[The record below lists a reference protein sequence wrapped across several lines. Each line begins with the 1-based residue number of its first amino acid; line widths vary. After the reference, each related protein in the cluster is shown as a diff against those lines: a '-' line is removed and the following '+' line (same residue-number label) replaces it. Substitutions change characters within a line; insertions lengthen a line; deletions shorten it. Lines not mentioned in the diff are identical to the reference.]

1 METRFINFKFALLL
15 LTAMLT
21 VSLLVYPTLAQSTT
35 GDLVGVVS
43 GPDGVIQGATITVT
57 DNATGRSKTVTASS
71 DGAFAI
77 RQLTFGLYTVKITAP
92 GFKVLTTTDVKI
104 DVGREYSLNPTL
116 EVGAI
121 EASVTVTAGADIIN
135 SSNSEL
141 SSTVSPRQVLELP
154 INGRNP
160 LALLNLQ
167 AGVNPTSS
175 SINGQRSSSI
185 NFTRDGVN
193 VQDNFIRTG
202 GFVQDRPTVDDTGE
216 FTVITQNA
224 GAEFGSGSTQVQL
237 VTPRGGKA
245 FHGALFEFNRNSY
258 LAANNFF
265 NKSTGRFIA
274 TNPEVVTGLSKVGD
288 ERNPRPFLNRN
299 QFGGKLSGPVSLPRF
314 GEGGPA
320 LSHGKAF
327 FFISY
332 EGFRQS
338 TQSPA
343 NRTVLLAPARSGNFT
358 YTATAPSSTVLPAN
372 CNNTTRLCTVNV
384 MTGAGLNLSTAAT
397 AFANAG
403 GPLSIDPTIQQRILD
418 QVPASGNFT
427 TTGINF
433 QQVLRFNLS
442 DIETRDKVT
451 GRFDIDINDHNTV
464 NFIYSWND
472 NLDDRPDVD
481 GGGFGNRP
489 FGTQGGPTKLYV
501 IAHTLTRPSGF
512 TNEIRGAYQRSEP
525 KFFGGEIPSD
535 FIIGGLLVSNPEPTF
550 RDQGRDTDYYSLQDN
565 ASFALGNHS
574 LRFGG
579 QIQAYKI
586 VSSGSAGVGTPTFSI
601 SSTANPTTPRL
612 DATLFPGGI
621 NLTDQGRADAL
632 RYFLGGIVGSGN
644 VTFNATSQNSGFVFG
659 APQVSDLRFEQYSL
673 YFSDQWRVAP
683 QLSLNLGL
691 RYELYT
697 PLRNPQGLF
706 LEPVIPNGTDPVQ
719 AILNPN
725 GQYQFVGGNAGKENA
740 FFKTDKNNF
749 GPVASFAYSP
759 QFKNN
764 FLGGLFPGEGKTVI
778 RGGVRVNYVNDEY
791 VRSADNAAGGNAG
804 LGSQTVNANNINV
817 RFNTLPSFNAPPAFS
832 LPRTF
837 ANNNTLP
844 FNNFGTVFAVHPELQ
859 VQRTLEYNFG
869 FQREIGFQTAIEI
882 RYVGG
887 RSNSLVRGIDF
898 NQLDIRDN
906 GFLADFLRAQQ
917 NLTLSTAARAVN
929 SAIPIS
935 GAFNPAIAGSQQTPF
950 FNRLPSGGLL
960 NNPTVITQLQ
970 AGTPGDLAFIYIQN
984 TLDGG
989 LLQPN
994 PNTGVADLLTNGGRY
1009 RYNSLQAEIR
1019 RRFTQGFSLQANY
1032 TFQKILTDVGAD
1044 QQTRFDPLL
1053 DNRQPEL
1060 EYSRADFDRA
1070 HTFNFNAIYE
1080 LPFGK
1085 SKPFLNQGGALDH
1098 LVGGFQ
1104 LGSIVFVSSG
1114 SPISIKDARGTL
1126 NRNARSGR
1134 QTALST
1140 LTTNQIKDLIGVFR
1154 TPDGVFF
1161 IDPSV
1166 LNITKNAAGV
1176 VTEVRGASP
1185 VGVAPFA
1192 GQVFFRNAPGQ
1203 ATGNLTRAFINGP
1216 MLINWDASLIKNVQI
1231 KESLRF
1237 QIRLEAF
1244 NLLNST
1250 NFLIGENSGIFDINS
1265 STFGLITTTRGGTGG
1280 ARVIQLGAR
1289 FEF

>member
-1 METRFINFKFALLL
+1 METRFINFKFVVLLL
-15 LTAMLT
+15 AAMLT
-21 VSLLVYPTLAQSTT
+21 VSLLAPSTRAQSTT
-35 GDLVGVVS
+35 GDIVGVVS
-43 GPDGVIQGATITVT
+43 GPDGVIPAATITVT
-57 DNATGRSKTVTASS
+57 DNATGKSRTATASS
-71 DGAFAI
+71 DGAFAM
-77 RQLTFGLYTVKITAP
+77 RQLTFGLYTVKVTGP
-92 GFKVLTTTDVKI
+92 GFKALTVTEVKI

-116 EVGAI
+116 EVGAV

-167 AGVNPTSS
+167 AGVNPTSN
-175 SINGQRSSSI
+175 SINGQRSSSA

-193 VQDNFIRTG
+193 VQDNFIRN
-202 GFVQDRPTVDDTGE
+202 GFVQDQPTVDDTGE
-216 FTVITQNA
+216 FTVVTQNA
-224 GAEFGSGSTQVQL
+224 GAELGSGSTQVQL
-237 VTPRGGKA
+237 VTPRGGKD
-245 FHGALFEFNRNSY
+245 FHGGLFEFNRNSY

-265 NKSTGRFIA
+265 NKSTGRFVA
-274 TNPEVVTGLSKVGD
+274 TDTAVIEGAANVGD

-299 QFGGKLSGPVSLPRF
+299 QFGGKLSGPAFFRN
-314 GEGGPA
+314 
-320 LSHGKAF
+320 KAF

-338 TQSPA
+338 TESPA
-343 NRTVLLAPARSGNFT
+343 NRTILLAPARSGNFT
-358 YTATAPSSTVLPAN
+358 YLGADGV
-372 CNNTTRLCTVNV
+372 TRTVNV
-384 MTGAGLNLSTAAT
+384 LTGAGLNLSTP
-397 AFANAG
+397 ANQALFGTGPGGAG
-403 GPLSIDPTIQQRILD
+403 GVLSIDPTIQRRILD
-418 QVPASGNFT
+418 QIPSSGNFT
-427 TTGINF
+427 RTGINY

-442 DIETRDKVT
+442 DIEKRDRVT
-451 GRFDIDINDHNTV
+451 GRFDIDINERNTV
-464 NFIYSWND
+464 NFVYGWND
-472 NLDDRPDVD
+472 IIDDRPDVD

-489 FGTQGGPTKLYV
+489 FGTQGGPTSLY
-501 IAHTLTRPSGF
+501 ILAHRLILSSGF

-535 FIIGGLLVSNPEPTF
+535 FIIGSLPVSNPEPTF
-550 RDQGRDTDYYSLQDN
+550 RDQGRDTDYYTLQDN
-565 ASFALGNHS
+565 ASLALGNHS

-586 VSSGSAGVGTPTFSI
+586 LSSLSNGVSTPTFSI
-601 SSTANPTTPRL
+601 SNTNNPATPRL
-612 DATLFPGGI
+612 AAGLFPGGI
-621 NLTDQGRADAL
+621 NNTDRGRADAL
-632 RYFLGGIVGSGN
+632 RYFLGGIVGSGSL
-644 VTFNATSQNSGFVFG
+644 TFNATSQNSGFVSG
-659 APQVSDLRFEQYSL
+659 APQVRDLRFEQYAL
-673 YFSDQWRVAP
+673 YISDQWRVTPRLA
-683 QLSLNLGL
+683 LNLGL

-706 LEPVIPNGTDPVQ
+706 LEPVIPDGADPVQ
-719 AILNPN
+719 AILDPN

-740 FFKTDKNNF
+740 FFKTDNNNF
-749 GPVASFAYSP
+749 GPVASFSYSP
-759 QFKNN
+759 QFKNK
-764 FLGGLFPGEGKTVI
+764 FLDGLFAGDGRTVI

-791 VRSADNAAGGNAG
+791 VRSADNAAGGNVG
-804 LGSQTVNANNINV
+804 LGSQTVNALNSTTGTSSLNA
-817 RFNTLPSFNAPPAFS
+817 RFNALPNFSAPPPFA
-832 LPRTF
+832 LPRTY
-837 ANNNTLP
+837 ANNNTAAVAG
-844 FNNFGTVFAVHPELQ
+844 NFGTVFAVHPELQ
-859 VQRTLEYNFG
+859 VQRTIEYNFG

-887 RSNSLVRGIDF
+887 RSDSLVRGIDF

-917 NLTLSTAARAVN
+917 NLTLSGGA
-929 SAIPIS
+929 S

-950 FNRLPSGGLL
+950 FNRLPGGGFLSDSG
-960 NNPTVITQLQ
+960 VIGQLQ
-970 AGTPGDLAFIYIQN
+970 AGTPGDLAFIYITN
-984 TLDGG
+984 NLDAR

-994 PNTGVADLLTNGGRY
+994 PNAGVADLLTNSGRY

-1019 RRFTQGFSLQANY
+1019 RRFTQGLSLQANY

-1053 DNRQPEL
+1053 DNLQPEL
-1060 EYSRADFDRA
+1060 EYARADYDRA

-1085 SKPFLNQGGALDH
+1085 SKRFLNQGGALDH

-1114 SPISIKDARGTL
+1114 SPISIKDARATL
-1126 NRNARSGR
+1126 NRGGRSGR

-1140 LTTNQIKDLIGVFR
+1140 LTTDQIKDLIGVFR

-1192 GQVFFRNAPGQ
+1192 GQIFFRNAPGQ
-1203 ATGNLTRAFINGP
+1203 ATGSLTRAFINGP
-1216 MLINWDASLIKNVQI
+1216 MLVNWDASLIKNVQI
-1231 KESLRF
+1231 KESMRF

-1250 NFLIGENSGIFDINS
+1250 NFLIGENSGIFDISS
-1265 STFGLITTTRGGTGG
+1265 STFGLITTTRGLTGG
-1280 ARVIQLGAR
+1280 ARVLQIGAR